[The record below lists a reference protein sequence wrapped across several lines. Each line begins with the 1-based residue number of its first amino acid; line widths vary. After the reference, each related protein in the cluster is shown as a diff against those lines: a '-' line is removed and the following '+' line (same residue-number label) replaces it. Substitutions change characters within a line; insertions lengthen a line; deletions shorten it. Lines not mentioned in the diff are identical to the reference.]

1 MRFTV
6 VARIV
11 SKGQLMPDYK
21 PFRDS
26 RSWLS
31 GDFSWPEPAGEYGP
45 NLYRA
50 VIDEGLSKLTE
61 MTVLIRSQCE
71 NADIAEIVGRSLR
84 VHVMTEDENERVFS
98 GLCVSVEEIG
108 YFEGNW
114 YYLAE
119 VRPWFWMLTRTQDC
133 RVFQERTA
141 VEIIKQI
148 FEDHG
153 FSDYEDAL
161 TGRYDPRTYCVQY
174 RESDY
179 DFLCRLMEEEGIY
192 FYFKNDLNSEAV
204 EKLVLSDSI
213 SAHDAVPGHATIDY
227 HARQMDRGAET
238 GREDHIAE
246 WVKQERVTRGKFTL
260 NDFDFKLQD
269 ADLEF
274 EHAIASGSHNH
285 KTYEVYDYLG
295 HHRYPGVYN
304 DDKMLG
310 EKYATVRM
318 EAETA
323 RFQQFRGA
331 ANVRALAA
339 GQTFEMSG
347 HPDDDAN
354 VPYLI
359 VSAEH
364 FVQDQNFLQAVHEK
378 KVGARLSE
386 VKRHGVEKFLQTEM
400 IHRGRETRRDLV
412 MMPRDFPE
420 AMANDA
426 FGGTFRAIPKST
438 QFRAPIKTPWPKIA
452 GPHTAT
458 VVGKAGEE
466 IDTDEFG
473 RIKIQFHWD
482 REGQKDENSSCWVR
496 VMTPWSGT
504 DYGMVAIPR
513 MGQEAV
519 IQFEEGDPD
528 RPICTGMIYNAW
540 QKAPYDYPDDK
551 TQLGIRTKSTKEGG
565 ADEYNELMFEDER
578 GEELMRVQAQ
588 KDHQMLIKN
597 KSVVTI
603 GQDEVDAGDHDDEG
617 SLSEVIRNHV
627 TRTIQEGNH
636 YHTISTGDEEFKI
649 ETGSQTIEIATDKT
663 QTITENYTTT
673 VENGDHGTE
682 VLSGNMAVAVASGKV
697 EIEAAQSIELKVG
710 GSSIKIEPAKITIK
724 STMIDIKGSAKVDV
738 NGAMTNVKASG
749 ILVLKGSLTKIN

>member
-1 MRFTV
+1 
-6 VARIV
+6 
-11 SKGQLMPDYK
+11 MPDYK
-21 PFRDS
+21 PFADA

-31 GDFSWPEPAGEYGP
+31 GDFPWPEPAGEYGP

-50 VIDEGLSKLTE
+50 VIHEGLSRLTE
-61 MTVLIRSQCE
+61 MTVLIRSWCE
-71 NADIAEIVGRSLR
+71 NAEIGDIVGQNLR
-84 VHVMTEDENERVFS
+84 LHVMTEDESERVFS
-98 GLCVSVEEIG
+98 GLCVSVEELG

-133 RVFQERTA
+133 RVFQELST
-141 VEIIKQI
+141 VEIIKKL
-148 FEDHG
+148 FEEHG
-153 FSDYEDAL
+153 FSDFEDAL
-161 TGRYDPRTYCVQY
+161 TGTYDPRTYCVQY

-192 FYFKNDLNSEAV
+192 FYFKNALNSEAV
-204 EKLVLSDSI
+204 ETLVLGDSI
-213 SAHDAVPGHATIDY
+213 SAHSEIPGHATIKY

-246 WVKQERVTRGKFTL
+246 WTARENVTRGRYTL

-274 EHAIASGSHNH
+274 DHAIPSGSHGH

-295 HHRYPGVYN
+295 HHRYPGVFKG
-304 DDKMLG
+304 DKALG
-310 EKYATVRM
+310 ERYAKVRM
-318 EAETA
+318 EAETV
-323 RFQQFRGA
+323 RYRQFRGA

-339 GQTFEMSG
+339 GQTFEMAE
-347 HPDDDAN
+347 HPDDAAN
-354 VPYLI
+354 GQYLI
-359 VSAEH
+359 IGAEH
-364 FVQDQNFLQAVHEK
+364 FVQDQNFLQATHEK
-378 KVGARLSE
+378 QLGGRLSE
-386 VKRHGVEKFLQTEM
+386 MKRHGVEEFLRTELT
-400 IHRGRETRRDLV
+400 HRRRESRRDLA
-412 MMPRDFPE
+412 MLPRDFPE
-420 AMANDA
+420 GMADDA
-426 FGGTFRAIPKST
+426 YACTFRSIPKST
-438 QFRAPIKTPWPKIA
+438 QFRAPIRTPWPKIS

-458 VVGKAGEE
+458 VVGQSGEE
-466 IDTDEFG
+466 IETDEFG
-473 RIKIQFHWD
+473 RIKVQFHWD
-482 REGQKDENSSCWVR
+482 REGQNDENSSCWVR

-513 MGQEAV
+513 IGQEAV

-540 QKAPYDYPDDK
+540 QKAPYLYPDDK
-551 TQLGIRTKSTKEGG
+551 TQLGIRTKSTKGG
-565 ADEYNELMFEDER
+565 VADEYNELMFEDKR

-588 KDHQMLIKN
+588 KDHQMLVKN

-603 GQDEVDAGDHDDEG
+603 GQDEIDAGDHDDEG
-617 SLSEVIRNHV
+617 SLSEVIRNNV
-627 TRTIQEGNH
+627 TRTIQEGSH
-636 YHTISTGDEEFKI
+636 YHTIATGDEEFKI

-663 QTITENYTTT
+663 QTITQNYDTT
-673 VENGDHGTE
+673 VEQGDMSVG
-682 VLSGNMAVAVASGKV
+682 VDAGKIA
-697 EIEAAQSIELKVG
+697 IEAAQSIELKVG